1 MSMPS
6 RSSKIW
12 GLKIMRK
19 RIRRSILG
27 FLLLIGACLFL
38 GCKKQET
45 LTFTGTI
52 EEVGETSM
60 MVYTTEVSTADRI
73 WVSFRDLTLA
83 FEPAVGQRVLVT
95 IKPDIG
101 ETYPAKADAVE
112 ISLEEEELQSQ
123 PIAQE
128 HKISAQEA
136 YQKMQ
141 QEEGAVV
148 LDVRREEEFAQ
159 GHIEGAVLI
168 PLAELVNQAPEKIP
182 DRTATILVYCRS
194 GNYAV
199 QKPPSSL
206 AGWDMKTFLILAGL
220 WIGPMKRFGIRKGRK
235 KELRGISPGVAFAW
249 KPRQFFRKTGFLF
262 SICFMAKMGFPV
274 SRKE

>member
-1 MSMPS
+1 
-6 RSSKIW
+6 
-12 GLKIMRK
+12 MRK

-38 GCKKQET
+38 GCTKQET

-60 MVYTTEVSTADRI
+60 MVYTTEVSAADRI
-73 WVSFRDLTLA
+73 WVSFRDLPLA

-95 IKPDIG
+95 IKPDIR
-101 ETYPAKADAVE
+101 ETYPAQADAVE

-141 QEEGAVV
+141 QEEGVVV

-194 GNYAV
+194 GNRSAKAAL
-199 QKPPSSL
+199 QLS
-206 AGWDMKTFLILAGL
+206 GL
-220 WIGPMKRFGIRKGRK
+220 GYENVFDFG
-235 KELRGISPGVAFAW
+235 GIEDWPYETV
-249 KPRQFFRKTGFLF
+249 RD
-262 SICFMAKMGFPV
+262 
-274 SRKE
+274 